1 MSNDSFNFGSFIK
14 ESIDAL
20 IKPKEYFPTLKIDG
34 GLGGPVIKALIYGA
48 ISGVF
53 GFLWSILNLSAAIGG
68 WGSAIGVMAL
78 IWAIIGA
85 IIGLFIGAVITLIV
99 SAICGGNTDYVA
111 NAHVTAALM
120 VIMPISSFLGV
131 LSGLNLTLGVII
143 KLALNL
149 YGIYMLYFALVGPLK
164 AKEGSAKVLSW
175 ILVAI
180 IALFMVVGI
189 FTKRAANKFMDDFGI
204 TDEFIEEYSKDVEKG
219 LKDLSKDLEE
229 AMEDMPVKEEQEAVE

>member
-34 GLGGPVIKALIYGA
+34 SLGGPVIKALIYGA

-53 GFLWSILNLSAAIGG
+53 AFLWSVLNLSAAVGG
-68 WGSAIGVMAL
+68 WGSAIGIMAL

-85 IIGLFIGAVITLIV
+85 LIGLFIGAVITLII

-120 VIMPISSFLGV
+120 VLMPISAFLGV
-131 LSGLNLTLGVII
+131 VSGLSLTLGVIL
-143 KLALNL
+143 KLAVNL

-180 IALFMVVGI
+180 IALFMVIGI

-204 TDEFIEEYSKDVEKG
+204 TDEFMEDYSKDVKKG

-229 AMEDMPVKEEQEAVE
+229 AMEDKSEEIDEEVE

>member
-53 GFLWSILNLSAAIGG
+53 ALLWSILNLSAAVGG

-85 IIGLFIGAVITLIV
+85 VIGLFIGAVITLIV

-143 KLALNL
+143 RLAVNL

-180 IALFMVVGI
+180 IALFMVIGI

-204 TDEFIEEYSKDVEKG
+204 SDEFIEEYSKDVEKG

-229 AMEDMPVKEEQEAVE
+229 AMDDMTEEEEQEAVE

>member
-20 IKPKEYFPTLKIDG
+20 IKPKEYFPTLKVDG
-34 GLGGPVIKALIYGA
+34 SLGGPVIKALIYGA

-53 GFLWSILNLSAAIGG
+53 AFLWSVLNLSAAVGG
-68 WGSAIGVMAL
+68 WGSAIGIMAL

-85 IIGLFIGAVITLIV
+85 LIGLFIGAVITLII
-99 SAICGGNTDYVA
+99 SAICGGSTDYIA

-120 VIMPISSFLGV
+120 VLMPISSFLGV
-131 LSGLNLTLGVII
+131 ISGLSLTLGVIL
-143 KLALNL
+143 KLAVNL

-180 IALFMVVGI
+180 IALFMVIGI

-204 TDEFIEEYSKDVEKG
+204 TDELMEDYSKDVKKG

-229 AMEDMPVKEEQEAVE
+229 AMEDKAEEIDKEEGE